1 LIFFLPVAAF
11 LEEFIFRYGALT
23 WKAGF
28 KRNFWF
34 GLFHILAGVPIIVC
48 LSVISVLGLLFSRE
62 YFHGVQIE
70 MKYIIEENQMN
81 QDISNRQNEVE
92 QVHEVE
98 QVQSDETQAQSDET
112 QVQSDETERNEEYA
126 VVQQDVVSDRTSINR
141 TAFSSVIERRH
152 PPPSLLGK
160 IVFYG
165 CFKGIAGGVHY
176 KVPIYQETAF
186 SQIDINR
193 LKNAGIAQSAAFHL
207 THNFLLIIAALI
219 AVFLGYT

>member
-1 LIFFLPVAAF
+1 
-11 LEEFIFRYGALT
+11 LT

-28 KRNFWF
+28 KRNFLF

-81 QDISNRQNEVE
+81 QDISNRQN
-92 QVHEVE
+92 EVE

-165 CFKGIAGGVHY
+165 CFKGIAGGVRY
-176 KVPIYQETAF
+176 KVPIYQETVL